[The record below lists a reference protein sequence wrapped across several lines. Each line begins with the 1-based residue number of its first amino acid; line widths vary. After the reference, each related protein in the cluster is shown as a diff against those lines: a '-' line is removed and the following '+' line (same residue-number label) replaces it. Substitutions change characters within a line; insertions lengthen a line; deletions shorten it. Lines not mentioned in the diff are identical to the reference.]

1 MNIAIIGY
9 GKMGKMIEQ
18 LAIEKGYTIG
28 LIVDVDNT
36 QDLNTENLKD
46 IDCAIEFTTPQTAV
60 RNFITCFK
68 NSVPVV
74 SGTTG
79 WLDQLD
85 IVKTN
90 CLQNNGAF
98 FYASNFSLGVNILFK
113 VNEYLAGLM
122 KNLKDYDVT
131 IDETHHIHKLDKPSG
146 TAITLANQ
154 ILEENTQK
162 QQWSLDPTTNNDIKI
177 SSHRQ
182 GEIVGIHKISYTSL
196 IDKITIAHEA
206 FSREGFA
213 NGSIMAAEFLKDKKG
228 IFGMNDLLKSFNIN

>member
-18 LAIEKGYTIG
+18 LAAAKGHTIG
-28 LIVDVDNT
+28 LIIDIDNT
-36 QDLNTENLKD
+36 GDLNAENLKN

-60 RNFITCFK
+60 QNFTICF
-68 NSVPVV
+68 NNDIPLV

-79 WLDQLD
+79 WLDQLET
-85 IVKTN
+85 VKTH
-90 CLQNNGAF
+90 CLKNNGAF

-113 VNEYLAGLM
+113 LNDYLAKIM
-122 KNLKDYDVT
+122 SNFKEYDIN

-154 ILEENTQK
+154 ILEQNTQK
-162 QQWSLDPTTNNDIKI
+162 QKWSLNPDSGNDLQIT
-177 SSHRQ
+177 SHRKD
-182 GEIVGIHKISYTSL
+182 EIVGIHEISYISP

>member
-1 MNIAIIGY
+1 MNLAIIGY

-18 LAIEKGYTIG
+18 LATAKGHTIG
-28 LIVDVDNT
+28 LIIDINNPG
-36 QDLNTENLKD
+36 DLNAENLKN

-60 RNFITCFK
+60 QNFMTCF
-68 NSVPVV
+68 NNGIPVV

-79 WLDQLD
+79 WLDQLET
-85 IVKTN
+85 VKTH
-90 CLQNNGAF
+90 CLKNNGAF

-113 VNEYLAGLM
+113 LNDYLAKIM
-122 KNLKDYDVT
+122 SNFKDYSVS

-154 ILEENTQK
+154 IIEQNDKK
-162 QQWSLDPTTNNDIKI
+162 QQWSLESTSGNDLQIT
-177 SSHRQ
+177 SHRK
-182 GEIVGIHKISYTSL
+182 GKIVGIHKITYQSP

-206 FSREGFA
+206 FSREGFVF
-213 NGSIMAAEFLKDKKG
+213 GSIMAAGFLKDKKG